1 MVKRF
6 LEIFVVVLLLSGSA
20 YSETIEALEKSESA
34 TNLSKKLTAEKI
46 TNNWLKN
53 KTVSDLRKLNFSFK
67 KEFGISTVGDSIQEH
82 WFKTFRDPFVVV
94 YIICFIDPIKTNCR
108 LA

>member
-1 MVKRF
+1 MIKKF

-20 YSETIEALEKSESA
+20 YSETIEVLEESESA
-34 TNLSKKLTAEKI
+34 TNFPKKLTAEKI

-53 KTVSDLRKLNFSFK
+53 KTVSDLRKLNFFFK
-67 KEFGISTVGDSIQEH
+67 KEFGISTLEDSIQYH
-82 WFKTFRDPFVVV
+82 LFKTFKDPFVVV

>member
-1 MVKRF
+1 MIKKF

-20 YSETIEALEKSESA
+20 YSETIEALEESEPA
-34 TNLSKKLTAEKI
+34 TNFPKKLTAEKI

-53 KTVSDLRKLNFSFK
+53 KTVSDLRKLNFFFK
-67 KEFGISTVGDSIQEH
+67 KEFGISTLEDSIQYH
-82 WFKTFRDPFVVV
+82 LFKTFKDPFVVV
-94 YIICFIDPIKTNCR
+94 YIICFVDPIKTNCR